1 MSTLTSRNPYT
12 NEINATFE
20 TLSDAELVSKIEQAE
35 RSYHDR
41 KQTSWSERRSLFL
54 RLADILERDI
64 EHHAKL
70 ETIEMGRLYG
80 IAVSGM
86 KGTVNLIR
94 RFANNAEHILAQEP
108 FSPLDKGRP
117 ERSTLGVGLE
127 VVNSEWL
134 TWHIQYDPIGVIY
147 GIAPWNFP
155 YNQLLRAAVPNILA
169 GNTQVYKHA
178 SNVPLCAQA
187 IEQLFIEA
195 WFPEWVYTNLF
206 ISSSQSELVISHK
219 AIKGINL
226 TGGERAGSVVWALA
240 GKYLKPSVLE
250 LGGNDAFVVLDH
262 KDTDAMVALAISC
275 RISNGGQRC
284 NASKRFVVLEHYY
297 DSFVEK
303 MWAYMTHLI
312 VGDPMDSD
320 TQISSLALPSLL
332 EEIHSQVTESIAQGA
347 RLVTGGEI
355 IDKERNIYAPTVLAD
370 VTPDMRCYQEEIFW
384 PVASIIKAKDVADAI
399 AIANNNDLWLSAVV
413 CGDDVDECRRVAV
426 QLEWGMIFINQPAG
440 SKASL
445 PFGGVKKS
453 GYGKEN
459 WPDGLKAFTNKKAVI
474 Y

>member
-1 MSTLTSRNPYT
+1 MSILTSRNPYS

-20 TLSDAELVSKIEQAE
+20 TISDIELVSKIEQAE
-35 RSYHDR
+35 HAYHDR
-41 KQTSWSERRSLFL
+41 KTTSWSERKSLFL

-64 EHHAKL
+64 EHHARL

-94 RFANNAEHILAQEP
+94 RFANNAEQILAHEP
-108 FSPLDKGRP
+108 ITD
-117 ERSTLGVGLE
+117 
-127 VVNSEWL
+127 EWL

-206 ISSSQSELVISHK
+206 ISSSQSELIISHK

-226 TGGERAGSVVWALA
+226 TGGERAGSIVWALA

-262 KDTDAMVALAISC
+262 NDTDAMVALAVSC

-284 NASKRFVVLEHYY
+284 NASKRFVVLEQYY

-303 MWAYMTHLI
+303 MWAYMNNLI
-312 VGDPMDSD
+312 IGDPMNSD

-332 EEIHSQVTESIAQGA
+332 EEIHSQVTESITQGA
-347 RLVTGGEI
+347 RLITGGSI
-355 IDKERNIYAPTVLAD
+355 IDQDRLIYAPTVLAD
-370 VTPDMRCYQEEIFW
+370 VTDQMRCYQEEIFW

-413 CGDDVDECRRVAV
+413 CGDNVDECRHVAA

-459 WPDGLKAFTNKKAVI
+459 WPDWLKAFTNKKAII

>member
-20 TLSDAELVSKIEQAE
+20 TISDAELISRIEQAE
-35 RSYHDR
+35 HAYHDR
-41 KQTSWSERRSLFL
+41 KTTSWSERRSLFL

-64 EHHAKL
+64 EHHARL

-94 RFANNAEHILAQEP
+94 RFANNAEQILAHEP
-108 FSPLDKGRP
+108 ITD
-117 ERSTLGVGLE
+117 
-127 VVNSEWL
+127 EWL

-178 SNVPLCAQA
+178 SNVPLCAQE
-187 IEQLFIEA
+187 IEKLFIEA
-195 WFPEWVYTNLF
+195 GFPEWVYTNLF

-226 TGGERAGSVVWALA
+226 TGGERAGSIVWALA

-262 KDTDAMVALAISC
+262 KDTDAMVALAVSC

-284 NASKRFVVLEHYY
+284 NASKRFIVLEQYY
-297 DSFVEK
+297 DSFIEK
-303 MWAYMTHLI
+303 MWIYMHNLI
-312 VGDPMDSD
+312 VGDPMNPD

-347 RLVTGGEI
+347 RLVTGGTI
-355 IDKERNIYAPTVLAD
+355 IDQERLIYAPTVLAD

-384 PVASIIKAKDVADAI
+384 PVASIIKAKNVADAI

-413 CGDDVDECRRVAV
+413 CGDDVDECRRVAA

-445 PFGGVKKS
+445 PFWWVKKS

-459 WPDGLKAFTNKKAVI
+459 WPDGLKTFTNKKAII

>member
-1 MSTLTSRNPYT
+1 MSNLTSRNPYS

-20 TLSDAELVSKIEQAE
+20 TISDAELVSKIEQAD
-35 RSYHDR
+35 RTYHDR
-41 KQTSWSERRSLFL
+41 KTTSWSERKSLFL

-64 EHHAKL
+64 EHHARL

-80 IAVSGM
+80 TAISGM
-86 KGTVNLIR
+86 KGTINLIR
-94 RFANNAEHILAQEP
+94 RFANNAEQILADKP
-108 FSPLDKGRP
+108 FPSPHVKG
-117 ERSTLGVGLE
+117 ELEGVD
-127 VVNSEWL
+127 SEGL

-195 WFPEWVYTNLF
+195 WFPSGVYTNLF

-219 AIKGINL
+219 AMKGINL

-262 KDTDAMVALAISC
+262 NDTDAMVTLAVSC

-303 MWAYMTHLI
+303 MWTYMSNLI
-312 VGDPMDSD
+312 IGDPMDSA

-347 RLVTGGEI
+347 RLVTGGSI
-355 IDKERNIYAPTVLAD
+355 IDAKRLIYAPTVLAD
-370 VTPDMRCYQEEIFW
+370 VTDTMRCYQEEIFW

-413 CGDDVDECRRVAV
+413 CGDDVDECKRVAT
-426 QLEWGMIFINQPAG
+426 QIEWGMIFINQPAG

-459 WPDGLKAFTNKKAVI
+459 WPDGLKAFTNKKAII

>member
-20 TLSDAELVSKIEQAE
+20 TISDAELVSKIKQAE
-35 RSYHDR
+35 RAYRDR
-41 KQTSWSERRSLFL
+41 KKTSWSERKSLFL

-80 IAVSGM
+80 IAISGM

-94 RFANNAEHILAQEP
+94 RFANNAEQILAHEP
-108 FSPLDKGRP
+108 ITD
-117 ERSTLGVGLE
+117 
-127 VVNSEWL
+127 EWL

-187 IEQLFIEA
+187 IEQLFVEA
-195 WFPEWVYTNLF
+195 GFPQWVYTNLF

-240 GKYLKPSVLE
+240 GKYLKPSILE
-250 LGGNDAFVVLDH
+250 LSGNDAFVVLDH
-262 KDTDAMVALAISC
+262 KDTDAMVALAVSC

-284 NASKRFVVLEHYY
+284 NSSKRFVVLEKYY

-303 MWAYMTHLI
+303 MGTYMSKLVI
-312 VGDPMDSD
+312 GDPMNPD
-320 TQISSLALPSLL
+320 TQISSLALPSLV
-332 EEIHSQVTESIAQGA
+332 EEIHNQVTESITQGA
-347 RLVTGGEI
+347 RLVTAGTI
-355 IDKERNIYAPTVLAD
+355 IDQKRLIYAPTVLAD

-399 AIANNNDLWLSAVV
+399 VIANNNDLWLSAVV
-413 CGDDVDECRRVAV
+413 CWDDVDECRRFAV

-445 PFGGVKKS
+445 PFWGVKKS

-459 WPDGLKAFTNKKAVI
+459 WPDGLKAFTNKKVI
-474 Y
+474 VY